1 MSWIVRI
8 GLLVLGALFIAFVWR
23 AMVKKKVTEANAL
36 VWMAF
41 GIGIFVC
48 GLFPGLV
55 IGVADFL
62 GIAYA
67 PTAFFVLAIVVLMFL
82 VFRNSLRLSE
92 LDMQVRELAMHISLL
107 NQENERLLREMTR
120 LTGKDKTEL

>member
-1 MSWIVRI
+1 M
-8 GLLVLGALFIAFVWR
+8 
-23 AMVKKKVTEANAL
+23 
-36 VWMAF
+36 
-41 GIGIFVC
+41 
-48 GLFPGLV
+48 
-55 IGVADFL
+55 
-62 GIAYA
+62 
-67 PTAFFVLAIVVLMFL
+67 